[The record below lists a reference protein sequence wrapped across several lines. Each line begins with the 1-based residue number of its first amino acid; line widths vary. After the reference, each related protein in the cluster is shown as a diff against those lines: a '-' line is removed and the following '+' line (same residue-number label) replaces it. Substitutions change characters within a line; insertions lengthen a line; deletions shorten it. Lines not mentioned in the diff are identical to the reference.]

1 MAKIINRPSGGCKG
15 QGKSS
20 KQKQA
25 PFINTVAIGL
35 IFAFL
40 RKVVS
45 DVGDIFYFS
54 LQVSL
59 CTIHLVGRQSQ
70 LLLLLALVTH
80 SSLSLYIYISSSI
93 CTFCVLVL
101 RFSFTLIKNGA
112 IK

>member
-40 RKVVS
+40 RKVMP

-80 SSLSLYIYISSSI
+80 SSLSLSLYIFVDLYIL
-93 CTFCVLVL
+93 CVGTF
-101 RFSFTLIKNGA
+101 FFIHSN
-112 IK
+112 